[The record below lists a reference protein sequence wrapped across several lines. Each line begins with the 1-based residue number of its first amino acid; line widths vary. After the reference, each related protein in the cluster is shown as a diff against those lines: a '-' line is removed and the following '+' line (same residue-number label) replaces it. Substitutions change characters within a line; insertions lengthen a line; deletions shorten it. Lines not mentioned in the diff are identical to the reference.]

1 MLVQYIISMIMFFFL
16 PVCPCTQ
23 CYIQYDF
30 TNKLYSHRFVIYW
43 SEHLCSHLRSRTSYV
58 NRTDKN
64 RLLEQVGFILFTTGS
79 YQTAQWTSC
88 KNRNAWIPYKT
99 LV

>member
-30 TNKLYSHRFVIYW
+30 TNKLYSHGRVP
-43 SEHLCSHLRSRTSYV
+43 LTLT
-58 NRTDKN
+58 
-64 RLLEQVGFILFTTGS
+64 EQIRKD
-79 YQTAQWTSC
+79 Y
-88 KNRNAWIPYKT
+88 
-99 LV
+99 